1 MPDMPDSDSS
11 ASDGSSDE
19 GVELLERDGEHDRD
33 HDRDH
38 DHAPTPDANDDP
50 FHEGG
55 KGDDDDDPIY
65 TNLEVLEMAA
75 GQTLGG
81 PLCPEGSCDEV
92 PRGLLS
98 LCCCVLL
105 LVLGLVVV
113 QQAWFVSALS
123 KVYGSIYG
131 GPARAT
137 CARLQNETALFA
149 TRRPPLAA
157 PSVDADADGPAA
169 PPAAAHSGHANAT
182 RRHSPPPVLYT
193 IPGSGSTWVRLLV
206 VS

>member
-1 MPDMPDSDSS
+1 MPDMPDGS
-11 ASDGSSDE
+11 ASDSSDE
-19 GVELLERDGEHDRD
+19 GVELLERDGEHE
-33 HDRDH
+33 HA
-38 DHAPTPDANDDP
+38 HAPTPDDANDDP

-55 KGDDDDDPIY
+55 KGDPIY
-65 TNLEVLEMAA
+65 GDLEVLEMAA
-75 GQTLGG
+75 GQTLSG
-81 PLCPEGSCDEV
+81 PLCPEGSCHEV
-92 PRGLLS
+92 PRGLPS

-131 GPARAT
+131 GPVQAT

-149 TRRPPLAA
+149 TRRLPLAA
-157 PSVDADADGPAA
+157 SSVDADGPTAA
-169 PPAAAHSGHANAT
+169 LAAAHGGHANAT